1 MLLSFCRRSTLF
13 EQMMCVMITTQILAG
28 LAQAEGIDWS
38 STKIYFADE
47 RCVPLDH
54 SDRYTI
60 HQQQCTSVGS
70 WVQSWRPTFF
80 CNRRDGATNFTVV
93 MVNTLE

>member
-60 HQQQCTSVGS
+60 NQQQCTSVGS

-80 CNRRDGATNFTVV
+80 CNIRDGATNFTVV